1 MSILI
6 QQKVT
11 QAVDILAEKDVDLW
25 LTFVR
30 ETSAAGDPVLPLIY
44 GDTGLT
50 WQSAL
55 LISRTGKRIAIVG
68 QFEAHQAQESGAYTE
83 VIPYDQSIRPA
94 LRDTLQRLNPKKI
107 AINTSTSD
115 VMADGLT
122 HGMYQTLCEILEG
135 TPYQN
140 ALCSAEDVISAL
152 RGRKTPEEVER
163 IRQAIRTTESIF
175 RETFDFMKLG
185 MSEREI
191 AGFMHRQ
198 IAERGVEHAWSA
210 EGCPIVNAGPDSP
223 VGHAVP
229 GDLTIQPGQILHID
243 FGIRENGYCSDIQR
257 VAYFL
262 APGETQPPEAVLRG
276 FETEVRAIQAVVK
289 AMKPGVLGSEIDAIA
304 REIVTDAG
312 YPEFMHATGHQLGR
326 LAHDGG
332 GILGPLWD
340 RYGDTPSRPLEV
352 GQVYTV
358 EPSIAIPGYGMMGIE
373 EDVLVTENGGE
384 YLGKPQTELILR

>member
-55 LISRTGKRIAIVG
+55 LISRTGKRTAIVG

-152 RGRKTPEEVER
+152 RG
-163 IRQAIRTTESIF
+163 
-175 RETFDFMKLG
+175 
-185 MSEREI
+185 
-191 AGFMHRQ
+191 
-198 IAERGVEHAWSA
+198 
-210 EGCPIVNAGPDSP
+210 
-223 VGHAVP
+223 
-229 GDLTIQPGQILHID
+229 
-243 FGIRENGYCSDIQR
+243 
-257 VAYFL
+257 
-262 APGETQPPEAVLRG
+262 
-276 FETEVRAIQAVVK
+276 
-289 AMKPGVLGSEIDAIA
+289 
-304 REIVTDAG
+304 
-312 YPEFMHATGHQLGR
+312 
-326 LAHDGG
+326 
-332 GILGPLWD
+332 
-340 RYGDTPSRPLEV
+340 
-352 GQVYTV
+352 
-358 EPSIAIPGYGMMGIE
+358 
-373 EDVLVTENGGE
+373 
-384 YLGKPQTELILR
+384 